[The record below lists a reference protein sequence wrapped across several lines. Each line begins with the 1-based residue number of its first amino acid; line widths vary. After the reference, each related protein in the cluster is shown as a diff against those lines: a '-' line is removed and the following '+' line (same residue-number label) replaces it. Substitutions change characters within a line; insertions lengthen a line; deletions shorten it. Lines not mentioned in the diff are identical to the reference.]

1 MTLPNI
7 EPASF
12 EEMLA
17 HIEGEDLGEFRRRQ
31 AERADLWAEAQEYM
45 ELPPSQWPP
54 LLFNWDLTPEGQRFA
69 LDGVKPD
76 AFLEQYPQGFAVGW
90 VALAE
95 FDRVLCHF
103 SRRDTEAELWQL
115 GFSSSLASVLAYLRR
130 GLPITPPLVRPL
142 DSREVILQGGHHR
155 YAAAKASSLEQLPI
169 LALKENCAAISAIV
183 RVGWADA

>member
-1 MTLPNI
+1 MSLPNI

-17 HIEGEDLGEFRRRQ
+17 HIQGEDLGEFRRRQ
-31 AERADLWAEAQEYM
+31 IERADLWAEAQEYM
-45 ELPPSQWPP
+45 ELPSSQWPS
-54 LLFNWDLTPEGQRFA
+54 LIFNWDLTPEAQRFA

-76 AFLEQYPQGFAVGW
+76 AFLEQYPQGFAVGS
-90 VALAE
+90 VVLVD

-103 SRRDTEAELWQL
+103 SRRDTESELWQL
-115 GFSSSLASVLAYLRR
+115 GFSSSLACVLAHLRR

-142 DSREVILQGGHHR
+142 DSQEVILQGGHHR

-169 LALKENCAAISAIV
+169 LAVKEDCAAISAIV
-183 RVGWADA
+183 RVRWVDA

>member
-1 MTLPNI
+1 MSISNI
-7 EPASF
+7 EPASY

-17 HIEGEDLGEFRRRQ
+17 HIEGEDLAEFRRRQ
-31 AERADLWAEAQEYM
+31 IERADLWAEAQEYKD
-45 ELPPSQWPP
+45 LPPSQWPP

-76 AFLEQYPQGFAVGW
+76 AFLEQYPQGLTVGW

-115 GFSSSLASVLAYLRR
+115 GSRSTLASVIAYLRR
-130 GLPITPPLVRPL
+130 GLPITPPLVRPV
-142 DSREVILQGGHHR
+142 DYREVILQGGHHR
-155 YAAAKASSLEQLPI
+155 YAVAKAISLVQLPI
-169 LALKENCAAISAIV
+169 LAVKENCAGISAIV
-183 RVGWADA
+183 SVRWVDA